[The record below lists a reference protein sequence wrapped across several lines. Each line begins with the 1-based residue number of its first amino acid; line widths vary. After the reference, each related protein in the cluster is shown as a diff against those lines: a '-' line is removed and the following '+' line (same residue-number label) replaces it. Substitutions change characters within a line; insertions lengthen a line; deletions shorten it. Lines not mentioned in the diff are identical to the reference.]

1 MRVIKDIEELKG
13 SKISSVS
20 IGNFDG
26 LHLGHRAIIKRLKSS
41 ASNLVITFEP
51 HPREILSQK
60 KSGFIITTKEEK
72 LALFE
77 KLGIDNLLILKF
89 DRKLLQM
96 PASDFIRWLLVDH
109 IKPEEIVIG
118 YNHRFGQG
126 ASGNFELLVHIGA
139 QFEFRVIRVPPVFVE
154 GFPVSSTWIR
164 NTLTKGDVKLASKLL
179 GRPYSIQS
187 YVIPGKKRGTA
198 LGYPTA
204 NLESSFQKLIPRNG
218 VYAVRVTLSHPTSQ
232 VGNHKLKPRTSY
244 RKLSGMM
251 SVGEKPTFPDSPEFG
266 IEVHIFDFKG
276 DLLNQSIKVEFMKY
290 LRPNRPF
297 KSPEALKTQL
307 KLDETIVRRILGTR
321 KILT

>member
-1 MRVIKDIEELKG
+1 MRVIEDIGELKG
-13 SKISSVS
+13 SKINAVS

-77 KLGIDNLLILKF
+77 QLGINNLLILRF

-96 PASDFIRWLLVDH
+96 PASDFIRWLLVDNV
-109 IKPEEIVIG
+109 KPEEIVIG
-118 YNHRFGQG
+118 YNHHFGQG
-126 ASGNFELLVHIGA
+126 ASGGFELLVHMGA
-139 QFEFRVIRVPPVFVE
+139 QFGFRVIRVPPVFIE

-164 NTLTKGDVKLASKLL
+164 NMLTKGDVKLASKLL

-204 NLESSFQKLIPRNG
+204 NLESSFQKLIPRDG
-218 VYAVRVTLSHPTSQ
+218 VYAARVTLSHPTSK
-232 VGNHKLKPRTSY
+232 VGSHKSHPGTSY

-251 SVGEKPTFPDSPEFG
+251 SIGESPTFPDSPEFG
-266 IEVHIFDFKG
+266 IEVHIFDFKEN
-276 DLLNQSIKVEFMKY
+276 LLNQSLKVEFMEY
-290 LRPNRPF
+290 LRPNRLF
-297 KSPEALKTQL
+297 KSSMALKTQL
-307 KLDETIVRRILGTR
+307 KLDETKAR

>member
-26 LHLGHRAIIKRLKSS
+26 LHLGHRTIIKRLKSS

-51 HPREILSQK
+51 HPREVISQK
-60 KSGFIITTKEEK
+60 KSGFIITTKKEK
-72 LALFE
+72 LTLFE

-89 DRKLLQM
+89 DRKLLRM
-96 PASDFIRWLLVDH
+96 PASNFIRWLLVDNV
-109 IKPEEIVIG
+109 KPEEIVIG

-126 ASGNFELLVHIGA
+126 ASGNFELLVHMGA
-139 QFEFRVIRVPPVFVE
+139 QFGFRVTRVPPVFVE

-164 NTLTKGDVKLASKLL
+164 NTLTKGGVELASKLL

-204 NLESSFQKLIPRNG
+204 NLESSFQKLIPKNG
-218 VYAVRVTLSHPTSQ
+218 VYAVWVILFQSESGSRRFQPVLDS
-232 VGNHKLKPRTSY
+232 NHQKLP
-244 RKLSGMM
+244 GMM
-251 SVGEKPTFPDSPEFG
+251 SIGESPTFPDSPEFG

-276 DLLNQSIKVEFMKY
+276 DLLNQSLKVEFMEY
-290 LRPNRPF
+290 LRPNHLF
-297 KSPEALKTQL
+297 KSSRALKTQL
-307 KLDETIVRRILGTR
+307 KLDEITAR